1 MCCFVKNILTKIK
14 IDFINSKKMSE
25 PKNIIIKKARV
36 NNLKNISLSIPRNE
50 LIVISGVS
58 GSGKTS
64 LAFDTIFAEGQRKY
78 IESLSSYA
86 RQFLKR
92 MDKPNVDMI
101 EGLSPA
107 IAVDQKRNNKNP
119 RSTVGTLSEVYDY
132 LKLLYL
138 NIGQTISPV
147 SGNVVK
153 KDSYEDVLKY
163 VLNNKGKKY
172 FISIYRK
179 TTKENYVREL
189 EVLLNKGF
197 TRLIIEGEF
206 YTIESVLTSEKKHLD
221 FQVLIDRG
229 VVHVGDENFKFKV
242 VEVCKEAFFEGE
254 GRLLVTFPHEK
265 KEFSNRFELDGIKF
279 LEPSIN
285 LFSFNNPYGA
295 CSECGGFGNVLGFD
309 ENKIIPNK
317 NLSIFSNCIAPW
329 RTEKMKVW
337 LKPLISNNREYK
349 VNIHKPFNQ
358 LSPEETQIIWEGKGA
373 FKGINKF
380 FQYLEKK
387 SYKIQFRIIAS
398 RYKGKTKCKMCLGS
412 GIREEANYIKIN
424 NKSIID
430 IVLSPIDNI
439 LTFLKELSLTDNEKK
454 LSERPLQEIITRLN
468 YINEIGLGYLTLN
481 RKVNSLSGGEFQRIK
496 LATSL
501 GSSLV
506 GSLYVLDEPTVGLH
520 PHNTNKLIE
529 ILRSLKNIGNTV
541 IVVEHDEDVI
551 LSSDYLIDIGPGAGS
566 KGGEVVYS
574 GKTKSIS
581 KSTDSPTSDFIFNKK
596 KMEKSHV
603 RKHSK
608 KITICQARENNLK
621 NIDVNFPLECLV
633 VVTGV
638 SGSGKST
645 LVKQILHPAL
655 AKRLDKKYDKE
666 GNYGSLK
673 GDIQNIQNIEM
684 VDQNPV
690 GRSSRS
696 NPATYSKAYDAIR
709 KIFSSE
715 GFKSDKSIKPSDFS
729 FNVDGGRCDECLGEG
744 TKKIEMQ
751 FMADLYLECSACKGK
766 RFKKKILEIT
776 YNDKNIYDVLEMTIE
791 ESHLFFSSSRTIQK
805 KLKPMLDVGLGY
817 LRLGQSSSTLSGGE
831 AQRLKLATY
840 LSDDKKL
847 NEKTLFIFDEP
858 SSGLHNKDISYF
870 MTSVFRLIDSGNS
883 VIIIEH
889 NTELIKQA
897 DWIIDMG
904 PDGGQ
909 GGGLVC
915 FEGTP
920 QNLIKLRNNKTAKY
934 LKREFV
940 I

>member
-295 CSECGGFGNVLGFD
+295 CSECGGFGNILGFD

-684 VDQNPV
+684 VDQNPI

-729 FNVDGGRCDECLGEG
+729 FNVDGGRCDECLGDG

>member
-1 MCCFVKNILTKIK
+1 LCCFVKNILTKIK

-197 TRLIIEGEF
+197 TRLIIEDEF

-715 GFKSDKSIKPSDFS
+715 GFKFDKSIKPSDFS

>member
-197 TRLIIEGEF
+197 TRLIIEDEF

-791 ESHLFFSSSRTIQK
+791 ESHLFFSSSRTLQK

-847 NEKTLFIFDEP
+847 NKKTLFIFDEP

>member
-197 TRLIIEGEF
+197 TRLIIEDEF
-206 YTIESVLTSEKKHLD
+206 YTIESVLTSEIKHLD

-574 GKTKSIS
+574 GKTKAIS

-596 KMEKSHV
+596 KIEKLHV

-696 NPATYSKAYDAIR
+696 NPATYSKAYEAIR
-709 KIFSSE
+709 KIFSGE

-751 FMADLYLECSACKGK
+751 FMADIYLECSACKGK

-791 ESHLFFSSSRTIQK
+791 ESHLFFSPSITIQK

-870 MTSVFRLIDSGNS
+870 MTSVFRLIDNGNS

-897 DWIIDMG
+897 DWLIDMG
-904 PDGGQ
+904 PDGGE

-920 QNLIKLRNNKTAKY
+920 QNLIKLKNNKTAKY

>member
-163 VLNNKGKKY
+163 ILNNKGKKY

-295 CSECGGFGNVLGFD
+295 CSECGGFGNILGFD

-529 ILRSLKNIGNTV
+529 ILCALKNIGNTV

-920 QNLIKLRNNKTAKY
+920 QNLIKLRKNKTAKY

>member
-197 TRLIIEGEF
+197 TRLIIEDEF

-673 GDIQNIQNIEM
+673 GDIKNIQNIEM

-709 KIFSSE
+709 KIFSSQ

-776 YNDKNIYDVLEMTIE
+776 YNDKNIYDALEMTIE

>member
-153 KDSYEDVLKY
+153 KDSYEDVLKH

-197 TRLIIEGEF
+197 TRLIIEDEF

-596 KMEKSHV
+596 KMKKSHV

-684 VDQNPV
+684 VDQNPI

-904 PDGGQ
+904 PDGGK

>member
-1 MCCFVKNILTKIK
+1 MP
-14 IDFINSKKMSE
+14 E

-36 NNLKNISLSIPRNE
+36 NNLKNISLNIPRNE

-138 NIGQTISPV
+138 NIGKTISPI

-153 KDSYEDVLKY
+153 KDSYEDVLNY
-163 VLNNKGKKY
+163 ILTNNEKKY
-172 FISIYRK
+172 YISINKNSSRD
-179 TTKENYVREL
+179 NYVRDL

-197 TRLIIEGEF
+197 TRVVVGEEF
-206 YTIESVLTSEKKHLD
+206 YTIESMLSSKKKHLK
-221 FQVLIDRG
+221 FQVLVDRG
-229 VVHVGDENFKFKV
+229 VVVDDENFKFKV
-242 VEVCKEAFFEGE
+242 VEVCKEAFFEGD
-254 GRLLVTFPHEK
+254 GRLLVTFPNK
-265 KEFSNRFELDGIKF
+265 NKEFSNKFELDGIKF
-279 LEPSIN
+279 VEPTIN

-295 CSECGGFGNVLGFD
+295 CSDCGGFGNVLGFD
-309 ENKIIPNK
+309 DNKIIPNK
-317 NLSIFSNCIAPW
+317 NLSIISNCIAPW

-337 LKPLISNNREYK
+337 LQPLISNNREF
-349 VNIHKPFNQ
+349 NIDIHKPYIE
-358 LSPEETQIIWEGKGA
+358 LSEDEKKIVWEGKGE
-373 FKGINKF
+373 FKGLNKF
-380 FQYLEKK
+380 FKYLERK

-398 RYKGKTKCKMCLGS
+398 RYKGKTKCKTCLGS
-412 GIREEANYIKIN
+412 GIRKEAQNVKIN
-424 NKSIID
+424 NKSILD
-430 IVLSPIDNI
+430 IVLNPVDKSLKFFNELI
-439 LTFLKELSLTDNEKK
+439 LTQNEKK
-454 LSERPLQEIITRLN
+454 LSERALHEIITRLN
-468 YINEIGLGYLTLN
+468 YINDIGLGYLTLN

-529 ILRSLKNIGNTV
+529 ILKSLKKIGNTV

-551 LSSDYLIDIGPGAGS
+551 MSSDYLIDIGPGAGS
-566 KGGEVVYS
+566 KGGEVVYAGDTNS
-574 GKTKSIS
+574 LNKT
-581 KSTDSPTSDFIFNKK
+581 TNSPTSNFIFNKK
-596 KMEKSHV
+596 KIKNIAV

-608 KITICQARENNLK
+608 NIIICKAQENNLQ
-621 NIDVNFPLECLV
+621 NIDVKIPLECLV
-633 VVTGV
+633 VITGV

-645 LVKQILHPAL
+645 LIKQILYPAL
-655 AKRLDKKYDKE
+655 AKRFEKKYEKE
-666 GNYGSLK
+666 GSYHSLE
-673 GDIQNIQNIEM
+673 GDLDNIQNIEM

-709 KIFSSE
+709 KIFAIE
-715 GFKSDKSIKPSDFS
+715 GFKHDKSIKPSDFS

-744 TKKIEMQ
+744 TQKVEMQ
-751 FMADLYLECSACKGK
+751 FMADIYLECIACKGK
-766 RFKKKILEIT
+766 RFKKRILDIKY
-776 YNDKNIYDVLEMTIE
+776 YNKNIYDVLEMTIE
-791 ESHLFFSSSRTIQK
+791 ESLNFFSESRVIQK
-805 KLKPMLDVGLGY
+805 KLKPMHDVGLGY

-831 AQRLKLATY
+831 AQRLKLAAY
-840 LSDDKKL
+840 LSDEKKL

-870 MTSVFRLIDSGNS
+870 MTSVFRLIENGNS

-897 DWIIDMG
+897 DWVIDMG
-904 PDGGQ
+904 P
-909 GGGLVC
+909 GGGDSGGLIC

-920 QNLIKLRNNKTAKY
+920 QDLTKLKNNKTAKY
-934 LKREFV
+934 LKKEFV
-940 I
+940 N

>member
-1 MCCFVKNILTKIK
+1 
-14 IDFINSKKMSE
+14 MSE

-295 CSECGGFGNVLGFD
+295 CSECGGFGNILGFD

-934 LKREFV
+934 LKKEFV

>member
-197 TRLIIEGEF
+197 TRLIIEDEF

-596 KMEKSHV
+596 KMKKSHV

-715 GFKSDKSIKPSDFS
+715 GFKFDKSIKPSDFS